1 MVNEIENIKNEM
13 ANADQDSIL
22 GLAHSMKQLSGSQL
36 SDNEEP
42 EQCCY
47 GCETMRSA
55 CTNPNGENYGS

>member
-1 MVNEIENIKNEM
+1 MVNEKENIKNEM

-22 GLAHSMKQLSGSQL
+22 GLAHSMKQLSESQL

-47 GCETMRSA
+47 GCATMRSV
-55 CTNPNGENYGS
+55 CSNPDGENYGS

>member
-1 MVNEIENIKNEM
+1 MVNEKENIKNEM

-22 GLAHSMKQLSGSQL
+22 GLAHSMKQLSESQL

-47 GCETMRSA
+47 GCATMRSV
-55 CTNPNGENYGS
+55 CTNKNGENYGS

>member
-1 MVNEIENIKNEM
+1 MINKIENIKNEM

-22 GLAHSMKQLSGSQL
+22 GLAHSMKQLS
-36 SDNEEP
+36 DNEEP

-47 GCETMRSA
+47 GCATMRSA